1 MWTSNFHNCI
11 ISTNSPYFF
20 HRTNETINMLQNMI
34 GLHILN
40 RVIRKQ
46 IGKHIQ
52 IMLNIN
58 FWVLQYI
65 YTNQTIAFMRATTK
79 VNFH

>member
-1 MWTSNFHNCI
+1 
-11 ISTNSPYFF
+11 
-20 HRTNETINMLQNMI
+20 MLQNMI

-40 RVIRKQ
+40 RVIRKR

-58 FWVLQYI
+58 FRVFQYI